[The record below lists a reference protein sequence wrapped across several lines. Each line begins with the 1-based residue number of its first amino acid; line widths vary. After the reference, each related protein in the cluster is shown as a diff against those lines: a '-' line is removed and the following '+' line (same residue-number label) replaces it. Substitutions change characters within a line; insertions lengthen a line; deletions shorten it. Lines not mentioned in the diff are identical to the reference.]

1 MDFEFIL
8 PQGVIKEEVKEDYGR
23 FVFSPLERGYGTTVG
38 NALRRV
44 LLSSIPG
51 YAIIA
56 ARIDG
61 VYHEFSTV
69 DGILEDVPQIV
80 LNLKKIRLKFD
91 DTSREEATLIFKA
104 EGKGVFTARNIELP
118 DYVTIVNP
126 DQHIATLTDDKARLY
141 MELIARRGRGYL
153 PSEEISKEG
162 MPEGFIYIDGL
173 FSPVTKVNFTV
184 ENVRVKARTDYE
196 KLILEVWTDGT
207 TTPESALDY
216 AVDLLLDAFSR
227 FKKETEAPKKV
238 ETVQFEEK
246 EKMKTY
252 LYKNI
257 EFLELSKRTINC
269 LRDAGITEVW
279 QLLSKTEDEL
289 LQIKNFG
296 EKSLREIQDK
306 LEKFGLSLGIDV
318 KKYMD

>member
-1 MDFEFIL
+1 
-8 PQGVIKEEVKEDYGR
+8 
-23 FVFSPLERGYGTTVG
+23 
-38 NALRRV
+38 
-44 LLSSIPG
+44 
-51 YAIIA
+51 
-56 ARIDG
+56 
-61 VYHEFSTV
+61 
-69 DGILEDVPQIV
+69 
-80 LNLKKIRLKFD
+80 
-91 DTSREEATLIFKA
+91 
-104 EGKGVFTARNIELP
+104 
-118 DYVTIVNP
+118 
-126 DQHIATLTDDKARLY
+126 
-141 MELIARRGRGYL
+141 
-153 PSEEISKEG
+153 
-162 MPEGFIYIDGL
+162 
-173 FSPVTKVNFTV
+173 
-184 ENVRVKARTDYE
+184 
-196 KLILEVWTDGT
+196 VWTDRT

-269 LRDAGITEVW
+269 LRDSGITEVW

>member
-69 DGILEDVPQIV
+69 DGVLEDVPQIV

-104 EGKGVFTARNIELP
+104 EGKGVFTARN
-118 DYVTIVNP
+118 
-126 DQHIATLTDDKARLY
+126 
-141 MELIARRGRGYL
+141 
-153 PSEEISKEG
+153 
-162 MPEGFIYIDGL
+162 
-173 FSPVTKVNFTV
+173 
-184 ENVRVKARTDYE
+184 
-196 KLILEVWTDGT
+196 
-207 TTPESALDY
+207 
-216 AVDLLLDAFSR
+216 
-227 FKKETEAPKKV
+227 
-238 ETVQFEEK
+238 
-246 EKMKTY
+246 
-252 LYKNI
+252 
-257 EFLELSKRTINC
+257 
-269 LRDAGITEVW
+269 
-279 QLLSKTEDEL
+279 
-289 LQIKNFG
+289 
-296 EKSLREIQDK
+296 
-306 LEKFGLSLGIDV
+306 
-318 KKYMD
+318 

>member
-69 DGILEDVPQIV
+69 DGVLEDVPQIV

-91 DTSREEATLIFKA
+91 DTSKEEATLIFKA
-104 EGKGVFTARNIELP
+104 EGKGVFIARNIELP
-118 DYVTIVNP
+118 NYVTIVNP
-126 DQHIATLTDDKARLY
+126 DQPIATLTDDKARLY

-153 PSEEISKEG
+153 PSEEIPKEG

-173 FSPVTKVNFTV
+173 FSPVIKVNFTV

-196 KLILEVWTDGT
+196 KLILEVWTDRT

-269 LRDAGITEVW
+269 LRDSGITEVW